1 MPTFTQAEIDAF
13 RQAILDRKGA
23 DAVSYGDETVHFE
36 SLEAARAHLAY
47 MERNLVTSTTPRTR
61 YAVTSKG
68 V

>member
-13 RQAILDRKGA
+13 RQAWIDRKGA
-23 DAVSYGDETVHFE
+23 DSTTVDGESVHFE
-36 SLEAARAHLAY
+36 PSKAMQDQLAY
-47 MERNLVTSTTPRTR
+47 MERNLVSSTTPRTR